1 MELITKDEIERSES
15 GFNEFPYD
23 VLVRM
28 SPDILV
34 DASAAYSKLVA
45 DNPNYKIGIVQDPV
59 QKKLT
64 VYWNRVV

>member
-1 MELITKDEIERSES
+1 MDLIRKEEIEASES

-23 VLVRM
+23 VLERM

-45 DNPNYKIGIVQDPV
+45 DHPDYKIGIIQDPI
-59 QKKLT
+59 QRKLT
-64 VYWNRVV
+64 VHWTRVG

>member
-1 MELITKDEIERSES
+1 MDLIRREEIENSDS
-15 GFNEFPYD
+15 GFNEFPYHI
-23 VLVRM
+23 LERM

-45 DNPNYKIGIVQDPV
+45 DYPEFRIGIIQDPI

-64 VYWNRVV
+64 VHWTRVS